1 MSSPQ
6 PSPGGVH
13 QGGEQAG
20 GTPPQPSGQPSLPPP
35 DPGLPP
41 PQQPPVGQFPG
52 QPFPPDAAPPPEKKK
67 RGKLA
72 IVGGVLVAVA
82 VAFVVRLAI
91 GAVLGGADN
100 PEVGDCVN
108 DAFNP
113 DDIEV
118 VDCGSADAA
127 WEVIGVHGD
136 MSEADFDA
144 IVASQDTSTVCTAFP
159 EWENAIWFG
168 DQGGDGE
175 VFCVVA
181 AG

>member
-1 MSSPQ
+1 M
-6 PSPGGVH
+6 
-13 QGGEQAG
+13 
-20 GTPPQPSGQPSLPPP
+20 PPQ
-35 DPGLPP
+35 DPGFPP
-41 PQQPPVGQFPG
+41 PQQPPGDQYQGQ
-52 QPFPPDAAPPPEKKK
+52 QYPPDGAPPPEKKK

-72 IVGGVLVAVA
+72 IVGGVLIAIVVAV
-82 VAFVVRLAI
+82 VVRVVI
-91 GAVLGGADN
+91 GSVLGGADN

-108 DAFNP
+108 GAFNP

-118 VDCGSADAA
+118 VDCGSSDAA

-144 IVASQDTSTVCTAFP
+144 IVASQDTSTICTAFP

-175 VFCVVA
+175 VFCVVT